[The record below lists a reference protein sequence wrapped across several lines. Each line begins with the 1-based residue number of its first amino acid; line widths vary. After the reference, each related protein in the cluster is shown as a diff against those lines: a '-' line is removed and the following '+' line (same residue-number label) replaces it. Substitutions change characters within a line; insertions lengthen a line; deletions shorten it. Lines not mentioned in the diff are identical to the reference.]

1 MNLTLPRT
9 LRLHRQTTVS
19 QVLMLLAAAVWF
31 LATLLAS
38 QLSNVVKL
46 YEGYPL
52 ADLYEWAH
60 ATPPGARAHQRR
72 CSRLR
77 ERDVSERSA
86 IMSART

>member
-19 QVLMLLAAAVWF
+19 QVLLLLAAAAAVWF

-52 ADLYEWAH
+52 ANLYE
-60 ATPPGARAHQRR
+60 
-72 CSRLR
+72 
-77 ERDVSERSA
+77 
-86 IMSART
+86 